1 VNRFFGPRSFNIAL
15 FWQFFASYFILFLI
29 PVIIASTFTYV
40 FVVKLIEQEAE
51 NSNNITIRNFS
62 TQTDT
67 AFSSL
72 QANMINLLGTS
83 NLKSAMKLFDEPVKD
98 PDYYEITHYLM
109 DQLNTLDTGDII
121 SNAYFYFAKYDLV
134 IGFNTETS
142 KENFFQYFYPISDQE
157 KQEYLNNFSGK
168 KMMHFTKPYT
178 LHQKI
183 LFTND
188 IVSSSS
194 SISAVMSYPFNSDHP
209 DVYLIVNMKLGEL
222 SKHIRI
228 QEKWVAGTAIVDV
241 TGNVITRAG
250 ESIVNPQKLLDAAR
264 SHSEGALYSD
274 DQLQALSYVKSRFN
288 DAWYYVSLIDL
299 ETLLKPAHRI
309 RMFNLVF
316 LGFFLVLGGLVS
328 YYLSKRLYK
337 PILEIKS
344 GLTSHLRKSV
354 VPVQQ
359 KGNDY
364 DFIKQFSKLL
374 ISENK
379 ELSELVS
386 GMSPIVQEDF
396 IAKMLSGEYRDNL
409 SIELYARE
417 IDFVYERN
425 VARTV
430 LCIEIQYYSWVLEQI
445 SETSKT
451 FMMVELK
458 ERILKSAS
466 GTVWLC
472 QTKPDMLACV
482 VQHSLFLHMGPKEVS
497 EVVSLILQQFNPYFK
512 AAIGIGKKVH
522 DIGELYLSY
531 DSALAMLQHK
541 SLHSRVEI
549 LSEENAWED
558 RTQLDSFLSSDEVNR
573 IFNIYKSRNYAK
585 LLKSVFDLLDMA
597 VVKNASAYQVKG
609 LCSDVLN
616 TWIRAVETER
626 KDLNIPFY
634 YSLFEKL
641 NRCAT
646 WDEIKQCFEHI
657 HTIMFPLVE
666 PSDRSAQFAEIL
678 DYIHQHYG
686 EELSVEKFAQQLNM
700 SVSHFSRTFKETVGE
715 KYVEYITK
723 HRLMMSKRYLLETDM
738 TIDVISEKV
747 GYLGR
752 TSFIRTFCKYEGI
765 TPGKYRTIHHQ

>member
-1 VNRFFGPRSFNIAL
+1 M
-15 FWQFFASYFILFLI
+15 FWQFFASYFILFII

-51 NSNNITIRNFS
+51 NSNSMTIRNFS
-62 TQTDT
+62 AQTDT

-83 NLKSAMKLFDEPVKD
+83 NLKSAIKLFQAPAKD
-98 PDYYEITHYLM
+98 LEYYEVSHYLM

-121 SNAYFYFAKYDLV
+121 SNAYFYFAKHDLV

-142 KENFFQYFYPISDQE
+142 KENFFHYFYPVNEQE
-157 KQEYLNNFSGK
+157 KKAYLDNFTGK
-168 KMMHFTKPYT
+168 KMMHFTQPYT
-178 LHQKI
+178 LHQKL
-183 LFTND
+183 LFTD
-188 IVSSSS
+188 AILSSST
-194 SISAVMSYPFNSDHP
+194 SISAVMSYPFNSDTP

-228 QEKWVAGTAIVDV
+228 QEKWIAGTAIVDK
-241 TGNVITRAG
+241 TGNVIIRAG
-250 ESIVNPQKLLDAAR
+250 ESSVNPQKLLEAAR
-264 SHSEGALYSD
+264 TYPEGALYSD
-274 DQLQALSYVKSRFN
+274 GGRLGLSYVLSQFN
-288 DAWYYVSLIDL
+288 DSWYYVSLVNL
-299 ETLLKPAHRI
+299 ETLLNPAHQI
-309 RMFNLVF
+309 RMFNILF
-316 LGFFLVLGGLVS
+316 LGFFLLLGGLVS
-328 YYLSKRLYK
+328 FYLSKRLYK

-354 VPVQQ
+354 LPVQQ
-359 KGNDY
+359 TGNDY
-364 DFIKQFSKLL
+364 DFIKQFSKIL

-379 ELSELVS
+379 ELSEMVS

-417 IDFVYERN
+417 IDFVYEKN
-425 VARTV
+425 VIRTV

-458 ERILKSAS
+458 ERILKSVS

-482 VQHSLFLHMGPKEVS
+482 VQHSIFMHVGPKEVS
-497 EVVSLILQQFNPYFK
+497 EVVELILQQFNPYFK
-512 AAIGIGKKVH
+512 ATIGVGRKAH
-522 DIGELYLSY
+522 DIGELYVSY

-541 SLHSRVEI
+541 SLHSKVEI
-549 LSEENAWED
+549 ISEENAWED

-573 IFNIYKSRNYAK
+573 IFNVYKSRNYAK

-626 KDLNIPFY
+626 KDMNIPFY

-646 WDEIKQCFEHI
+646 WDEIKQCFEEI
-657 HTIMFPLVE
+657 HTIMFQME
-666 PSDRSAQFAEIL
+666 GPSDRSEQFAEIL
-678 DYIHQHYG
+678 DYIHNHYG

-723 HRLMMSKRYLLETDM
+723 HRLMMSKRYLLETNM
-738 TIDVISEKV
+738 TIDAISEKV